1 MVSFVTEL
9 RAYDAFDLP
18 RARYLWRSYSAGAS
32 VVVCVPG
39 FVFVLV
45 VVLGA
50 SSLGGFGLLCKILY
64 EAFGLLNHIYIL
76 YI

>member
-32 VVVCVPG
+32 VVVCVC
-39 FVFVLV
+39 
-45 VVLGA
+45 LGLFLFW
-50 SSLGGFGLLCKILY
+50 SWC
-64 EAFGLLNHIYIL
+64 
-76 YI
+76 

>member
-9 RAYDAFDLP
+9 RAYDAFDVP

-32 VVVCVPG
+32 VVVCVCVPG

-50 SSLGGFGLLCKILY
+50 SPLGGFGLLCKIL
-64 EAFGLLNHIYIL
+64 
-76 YI
+76 

>member
-18 RARYLWRSYSAGAS
+18 RARYLWRSYWAGAS
-32 VVVCVPG
+32 VRAVLLCCVCVCAW
-39 FVFVLV
+39 VCFVLV

-50 SSLGGFGLLCKILY
+50 SSLGGFGLRYKIL
-64 EAFGLLNHIYIL
+64 
-76 YI
+76 